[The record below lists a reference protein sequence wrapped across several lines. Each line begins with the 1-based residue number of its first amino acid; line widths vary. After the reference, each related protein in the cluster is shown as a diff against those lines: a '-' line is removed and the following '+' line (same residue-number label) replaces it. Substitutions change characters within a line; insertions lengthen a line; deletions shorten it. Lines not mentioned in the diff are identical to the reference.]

1 MCPTLCDPMDFS
13 PSGSSFHGILPGRI
27 LEWVAISSS
36 RGSFW
41 PRDQT
46 SVSCISCVGRLVLYH
61 QHHLGSPESIGK
73 EIIFYKNTETT
84 EIPLIREDVQYFVS
98 WLLLFDHMCEYS
110 HALSLSL
117 SHMCMHTHTHSFTNE
132 GSAMHTIFH
141 NQDIGS
147 HTEQRTCGF
156 NPTSCPQK
164 EAVSV
169 PQNTRITWR
178 KKKQT
183 GFSAKS
189 LC

>member
-1 MCPTLCDPMDFS
+1 MWPDCWSFASISIFQCCYLVTKSCLTLCDPMDCS
-13 PSGSSFHGILPGRI
+13 PSGSSVHGILPGRI

-110 HALSLSL
+110 QALSLSF
-117 SHMCMHTHTHSFTNE
+117 SHVHAHTHT
-132 GSAMHTIFH
+132 
-141 NQDIGS
+141 
-147 HTEQRTCGF
+147 
-156 NPTSCPQK
+156 
-164 EAVSV
+164 VSQMRV
-169 PQNTRITWR
+169 LPCIQFFIIRI
-178 KKKQT
+178 
-183 GFSAKS
+183 
-189 LC
+189 